1 MPELHGKPGHKH
13 HLRSLVLP
21 LHSQLPA
28 SGTLGEQ
35 GGCGLGKG
43 ALTGSHRS
51 HWQLRPRDA
60 SELSSWLQ
68 TNEADR
74 KWMATFIVRGA
85 GPWGTGRPILATL
98 QLPPGGSALGGGG
111 GASSIGGENRWGGAE
126 KEEWV
131 LPPCDQGTVHLP
143 QASTFPPPTTPE
155 SVNDWGF
162 PKSW

>member
-111 GASSIGGENRWGGAE
+111 GASSIGGENRWGGGREGRVGATA
-126 KEEWV
+126 V
-131 LPPCDQGTVHLP
+131 RSGHSPPPSGFHLPPSHNPRV
-143 QASTFPPPTTPE
+143 SE
-155 SVNDWGF
+155 
-162 PKSW
+162 